1 MTVEEQERRVLQEVL
16 VDTLGPK
23 PADTLMHY
31 LPPVGWADVATKHD
45 LEVLEE
51 RIGLRLS
58 AELAGVRAEFNA
70 GLTEVRTKVGT
81 GLAEVRTEV
90 GTGLAEVRAEL
101 NAGLAEVRTEL
112 YRGLNQQTWKMIS
125 MFAGLQ
131 GLLFAALKLF

>member
-51 RIGLRLS
+51 RVGLRLS
-58 AELAGVRAEFNA
+58 AELAGARAEFNA
-70 GLTEVRTKVGT
+70 

-101 NAGLAEVRTEL
+101 NAGLADVRTEL